1 MSFAHVGV
9 GERVCICV
17 CVRVCVRV
25 CTWVCVGVG
34 VSVHL
39 GVCVGVLLRVCVCE
53 TFADNLALFAIC
65 LFSVDKKL
73 V

>member
-1 MSFAHVGV
+1 MCVMS
-9 GERVCICV
+9 CS
-17 CVRVCVRV
+17 RVCVRE
-25 CTWVCVGVG
+25 T
-34 VSVHL
+34 VHL

-65 LFSVDKKL
+65 LFSVGKKKL